1 MTAIVGLEPVTLEP
15 LLARVNSARSP
26 VYLANINADKQ
37 VVIAGSDDAMR
48 AVAEL
53 ARQGVAVQV
62 KRLAVSVPSHCALLE
77 QPARELAQA
86 FAKVTL
92 QAPVLGYLSGSS
104 ARRLVKAEQLRD
116 DLANNMCRLID
127 WRATVQSAWE
137 RGVRLQI
144 EMPPGTVLTG
154 LARKVL
160 EPGTAIAYAGARLD
174 TLQAL
179 MKQEEYR
186 DP

>member
-1 MTAIVGLEPVTLEP
+1 M
-15 LLARVNSARSP
+15 
-26 VYLANINADKQ
+26 
-37 VVIAGSDDAMR
+37 
-48 AVAEL
+48 
-53 ARQGVAVQV
+53 
-62 KRLAVSVPSHCALLE
+62 
-77 QPARELAQA
+77 
-86 FAKVTL
+86 
-92 QAPVLGYLSGSS
+92 LGYLSGSS